1 MRTLLA
7 ECSVP
12 QLRMTMGLKFNERNC
27 FQKEFRLMRLLSR
40 DKENQD
46 RDIIPCVTIMIG
58 TNSFC

>member
-1 MRTLLA
+1 MRTLQA

-46 RDIIPCVTIMIG
+46 REGI
-58 TNSFC
+58 